1 MSTGTSPS
9 SSPATQAVRLAPE
22 ARYADELARLH
33 AADTDA
39 RPTGWKLSPR
49 AVRRFILGDEKLQVS
64 RKFYGDDPL
73 VDRAIVTLMGHQGLM
88 LVGEPGTAK
97 SLLSELLAAAVSGD
111 SGLTVQGT
119 AGTTE
124 DHIKYSWN
132 YALLLAEGPS
142 QRALVPSALYQAM
155 RAGKLVRF
163 EEITRC
169 PPEIQ
174 DVLISLM
181 SDKQLM
187 IPELGD
193 DARLYAQRGFNIIA
207 TANLRDRGVHEMSS
221 ALKRRFNFETVKPI
235 RDHSFEVELVMAQ
248 LKRELDGGG
257 ESPVDVPRDVVALLV
272 TTFQELRAGQTQD
285 GTAIKGLDAVMSTA
299 EAVNVA
305 YAAALQARHFNGGRL
320 TVREI
325 AGQLQGVVLKDST
338 DDVKRVRHYFDTVVR
353 ERGKRDAQWKTFTT
367 RRARCGSSCRSRQ
380 RSACRAGGRARPAV
394 RRGRRGRVLRAREA
408 PQPGLCIRIEG
419 AAARGQAG
427 GGAD

>member
-1 MSTGTSPS
+1 MSMNT
-9 SSPATQAVRLAPE
+9 TQAVRLAAE
-22 ARYADELARLH
+22 LRYADELERLT
-33 AADTDA
+33 AADRDK
-39 RPTGWKLSPR
+39 RPPGWKLSPR
-49 AVRRFILGDEKLQVS
+49 AVRRFILGDDALQVS

-73 VDRAIVTLMGHQGLM
+73 IDRAIVTLMGHQGLM

-97 SLLSELLAAAVSGD
+97 SLLSELLAAAISGD

-142 QRALVPSALYQAM
+142 QRALVPSPIYQAM

-174 DVLISLM
+174 DVMISLM
-181 SDKQLM
+181 SEKQLI

-193 DARLYAQRGFNIIA
+193 EARLFAQRGFNIIA

-221 ALKRRFNFETVKPI
+221 ALKRRFNFETVRPI
-235 RDHSFEVELVMAQ
+235 RDLQFEIDLVMTQ
-248 LKRELDGGG
+248 LAHELGASAA
-257 ESPVDVPRDVVALLV
+257 EVHVPRDVISLLV
-272 TTFQELRAGQTQD
+272 TTFQELRAGQTQE

-305 YAAALQARHFNGGRL
+305 YAAALQAQYFNSGAL
-320 TVREI
+320 TPREL
-325 AGQLQGVVLKDST
+325 AGQLQGVVLKDSQ
-338 DDVKRVRHYFDTVVR
+338 DDARRVRHYFDTVVR
-353 ERGKRDAQWKTFTT
+353 ERGRRDAQWKAFHD
-367 RRARCGSSCRSRQ
+367 
-380 RSACRAGGRARPAV
+380 
-394 RRGRRGRVLRAREA
+394 
-408 PQPGLCIRIEG
+408 
-419 AAARGQAG
+419 AARALWQ
-427 GGAD
+427 